1 MPNWQNTYVVYL
13 LDKILRVAY
22 QFPDAH
28 MQCLEFFHNYYRECT
43 DWKGVNKMST
53 LKGFFGGNQSKVP
66 AISPYHPWLALVLLE
81 IEFKTQDSYIW
92 TELLRQLNTAGS
104 KPNVDAVLKVCYFI
118 FLLSISLISLTI
130 SFIFR
135 KP

>member
-1 MPNWQNTYVVYL
+1 
-13 LDKILRVAY
+13 
-22 QFPDAH
+22 
-28 MQCLEFFHNYYRECT
+28 
-43 DWKGVNKMST
+43 MST